1 MSTEQYPLYPMAVIL
16 PALALPAVLLDIPP
30 MIWHFSQQNI
40 AAGSLMAWVTLL
52 NLMCFINPIIWP
64 RDNMDDWWDGNVF
77 CDVQARIQV
86 GAVVALASCTAMIMR
101 RLARVMDTRNITVVP
116 SRNTRVREK
125 SLEILWCWG
134 YPIFMMVVYY
144 IVQPVRYFIFGISGC
159 YFAYD
164 SSWPSLVLSYMWNP
178 ITMCFATYYASKLS
192 IMSRTSLKITDLFFR
207 PFDISPPPLS

>member
-1 MSTEQYPLYPMAVIL
+1 MAVIL

-30 MIWHFSQQNI
+30 MIWHFSQRNI
-40 AAGSLMAWVTLL
+40 AAGSLMAWIILL
-52 NLMCFINPIIWP
+52 NLMCFINPLIWP
-64 RDNMDDWWDGNVF
+64 RDNLDDWWDGNVF

-101 RLARVMDTRNITVVP
+101 RLARVMDTRNITVAP
-116 SRNTRVREK
+116 SRSTRVREK

-164 SSWPSLVLSYMWNP
+164 SSWPSLVVSYMWNP
-178 ITMCFATYYASKLS
+178 ITMCVAAYYAGMLS
-192 IMSRTSLKITDLFFR
+192 VMSGMLNYC
-207 PFDISPPPLS
+207 